1 MRLKIRVNPV
11 IVIKTHYVRVI
22 LVVVAGFF
30 LTGLA
35 ASQTLAKQP
44 LFEAYKRVIAID
56 PGHGGDESGAR
67 GSNGTTEKA
76 VSLSLARI
84 LATELQREYRVV
96 LTRTDDIQLDLDDR
110 TALAN
115 HNKADLFISIHTG
128 GSFVHSTSGIS
139 IYHYQDFTEDPRKRS
154 EDDSKTPGQGQDKNT
169 PILWDQVQNRYLEKS
184 RILARLINIRL
195 KDSSIGKQSS
205 VQGAPMLLL
214 QGANMPAILIEIGY
228 LSNPAEEK
236 QLKDQRFLTG
246 LAQEISRAIDEYFEQ
261 EQ

>member
-1 MRLKIRVNPV
+1 M
-11 IVIKTHYVRVI
+11 VIKTHCVGAI

-30 LTGLA
+30 LTGLDA

-84 LATELQREYRVV
+84 LATELQREYRVI
-96 LTRTDDIQLDLDDR
+96 LTRTDDIQLDLDNR
-110 TALAN
+110 AALAN
-115 HNKADLFISIHTG
+115 HHKADLFISIHTG

-139 IYHYQDFTEDPRKRS
+139 IYYYRDYTEDPGKRS
-154 EDDSKTPGQGQDKNT
+154 EDDSKTPSQGQDKSI

-184 RILARLINIRL
+184 RILARLINTRL
-195 KDSSIGKQSS
+195 NDASIGKQSS
-205 VQGAPMLLL
+205 VQGAPLLLL

-236 QLKDQRFLTG
+236 QLTDQRFLTD
-246 LAQEISRAIDEYFEQ
+246 LAQEISRGIDEYFEQ
-261 EQ
+261 NP

>member
-1 MRLKIRVNPV
+1 MIL
-11 IVIKTHYVRVI
+11 IKTHCVRAI

-30 LTGLA
+30 LAGLAA

-96 LTRTDDIQLDLDDR
+96 LTRTDDIQLDLDNR
-110 TALAN
+110 AALAN
-115 HNKADLFISIHTG
+115 HHKADLFISIHTG
-128 GSFVHSTSGIS
+128 GSFVHITSGIS
-139 IYHYQDFTEDPRKRS
+139 IYHYQDYTEEPRKRS
-154 EDDSKTPGQGQDKNT
+154 EDDSKTPSQGQDKSI

-184 RILARLINIRL
+184 RILARLINTRL
-195 KDSSIGKQSS
+195 NDSSIGKQSS
-205 VQGAPMLLL
+205 VQGAPLLLL

-236 QLKDQRFLTG
+236 QLTDQRFLTD
-246 LAQEISRAIDEYFEQ
+246 LAQEISRGIDEYFEQ
-261 EQ
+261 NP